1 LSLIFWYF
9 TPRTGGSRF
18 ILPYLPA
25 LSLLVVAVVF
35 VQGKLLQKSLFLL
48 AIFSA
53 IVNIGYRTLANKKF
67 LPVVFGR
74 ESKNEFLSRH
84 LNFKKGDFLDLDNDL
99 KKIIKED
106 ELVLVYGSHNLFY
119 ADFPFVHSS
128 FANPNLP
135 VSYILGQN
143 NVFPKE
149 INLGKLVYHNQRSEI
164 KLYFSKVSLN
174 E

>member
-1 LSLIFWYF
+1 
-9 TPRTGGSRF
+9 
-18 ILPYLPA
+18 
-25 LSLLVVAVVF
+25 
-35 VQGKLLQKSLFLL
+35 
-48 AIFSA
+48 
-53 IVNIGYRTLANKKF
+53 
-67 LPVVFGR
+67 
-74 ESKNEFLSRH
+74 
-84 LNFKKGDFLDLDNDL
+84 LDNDL

-135 VSYILGQN
+135 VSYILVQN